1 MKLKKAFILVL
12 LSVLLLVTFTGCISS
27 DDDNEKNGDSGS
39 GASITI
45 NGQDYTWKEMSKDFR
60 MKIVDGNSG
69 VSLSDIV
76 NASGISNPGSHRYLI
91 TASDGYSKN
100 VTWWFMLKGI
110 LMEEEMTTYFSDLPK
125 RYKIKETVAI
135 EANDEIKTITI
146 NGVELTKEM
155 PFDNWFTITNL
166 NGTEGVLLAEL
177 INYTGVTN
185 PSAHQYKITAEDDY
199 SKTVSWDDMLS
210 GVYVQT
216 DYKSFFLNLP
226 KGYHIKNI
234 KEIKVI

>member
-1 MKLKKAFILVL
+1 MKKTLILVL
-12 LSVLLLVTFTGCISS
+12 LSVLFLVAFTGCISS
-27 DDDNEKNGDSGS
+27 DDDEKNGDNGS
-39 GASITI
+39 EASITI
-45 NGQDYTWKEMSKDFR
+45 NGQDYTWKDMSKDFN
-60 MKIVDGNSG
+60 MKTVDGNSG

-76 NASGISNPGSHRYLI
+76 NASGISNPGSHGYLI

-110 LMEEEMTTYFSDLPK
+110 LMEEEMTTYFPDLPK

-135 EANDEIKTITI
+135 EVNDEIKTITI
-146 NGVELTKEM
+146 NGVELTQEM
-155 PFDNWFTITNL
+155 PFDNWFPVTNL

-177 INYTGVTN
+177 INYTGVSN
-185 PSAHQYKITAEDDY
+185 PSAHQYKIIAEDDY
-199 SKTVSWDDMLS
+199 NKTVSWDDMLN
-210 GVYVQT
+210 GVYVQS